1 MSEPDFD
8 ASQDA
13 DDSDAETNGDGNGKK
28 YERSSIA
35 FPYGSLKDAEE
46 IVRSLHTKWGDSADL
61 DQLAA
66 GMQTTKSSG
75 AFRAKVST
83 AKTFGV
89 IEGSRGRVALTANG
103 KQLLDPATAANARV
117 EAFLRVPLFK
127 ELYERKK
134 AGSGLLPPD
143 AALENEIREL
153 GVSSR
158 QTDRARQ
165 AFQRSAEQAGF
176 FAHGRD
182 RLTLP
187 NTGKPPERD
196 PNLGDQG
203 QSGRPDDGGIVANM
217 SDPLIAI
224 WEKLLN
230 ESASMSAE
238 QIKAAVEA
246 ARALRDALS
255 G

>member
-1 MSEPDFD
+1 MS
-8 ASQDA
+8 DA
-13 DDSDAETNGDGNGKK
+13 DFTSDADADPAVDNGRK

-46 IVRSLHTKWGDSADL
+46 IANSLHGKWGDDAEI

-66 GMQTTKSSG
+66 GMKTTSSSG
-75 AFRAKVST
+75 TFRAKLGT
-83 AKTFGV
+83 ARTFGV
-89 IEGSRGRVALTANG
+89 LEGTRGRARLTTLG
-103 KQLLDPATAANARV
+103 KQIVDPKTVAAARV
-117 EAFLRVPLFK
+117 DAFLSVPLFK
-127 ELYERKK
+127 ALYEKHK
-134 AGSGLLPPD
+134 SGVVPPD
-143 AALENEIREL
+143 EALENEILEL

-165 AFQRSAEQAGF
+165 SFQRSAEQAGF

-182 RLTLP
+182 RLIQP
-187 NTGKPPERD
+187 NTAKLPQ
-196 PNLGDQG
+196 GDD
-203 QSGRPDDGGIVANM
+203 STRENNADRSDREVKVTDM

-224 WEKLLN
+224 WEKLLQ
-230 ESASMSAE
+230 ESGSMTAE
-238 QIKAAVEA
+238 QVKAAVDA